1 MRKENEKKGNKN
13 TWQGNI
19 NTVSLSERYQRLREN
34 MKNRYLGYTKEELIK
49 LNGYNTAKE
58 IESQEKLWSE
68 TYSLVLEHKI
78 EISNFL
84 KDIFIQN
91 NSNVILTGA
100 GTSAFIGDVLESVF
114 QTNTEV
120 NCRAIPT
127 TTLVTH
133 PSQYF
138 QKEKPTL
145 LISFARSG
153 NSPESI
159 KAVELA
165 NEVCENI
172 YHLVIT
178 CDANG
183 ELAKTISTENG
194 YLLILPEE
202 TNDQS
207 LAMTSSF
214 TSMLLSGIL
223 ISRIDELE
231 KLQPQVELLSSYAQN
246 IFANYLPQLKVL
258 AEKDFNRAVFLGSGL
273 FEGIARESHLKLQ
286 ELTNGKVICKHDSFL
301 GFRHGPK
308 AIIDN
313 KTLVVYLFSN
323 DSYVQKYE
331 EDLAQS
337 VHAEKN
343 ALYTLGIMENDLSNI
358 ETDGRIVLS
367 DSTEILDE
375 EFLTIVSTL
384 PAQIIGF
391 YKSLHYGLK
400 PDSPSEN
407 GTISRVVRGVNLYQY
422 DEKKQLEVKWF

>member
-1 MRKENEKKGNKN
+1 ME
-13 TWQGNI
+13 
-19 NTVSLSERYQRLREN
+19 
-34 MKNRYLGYTKEELIK
+34 NRYLGYSKDELIK
-49 LNGYNTAKE
+49 LSGYNTAKE
-58 IESQEKLWSE
+58 IKSQDKLWRE
-68 TYSLVLEHKI
+68 TYSLVLNHKL
-78 EISNFL
+78 EIFNFL
-84 KDIFIQN
+84 QKVFSQS

-114 QTNTEV
+114 QTHTGV

-138 QKEKPTL
+138 QKEKSTL

-172 YHLVIT
+172 FHLVIT

-183 ELAKTISTENG
+183 ELAKIISDGNG
-194 YLLILPEE
+194 YLLVLPEE
-202 TNDQS
+202 TNDKS

-223 ISRIDELE
+223 ISRINELE
-231 KLQPQVELLSSYAQN
+231 KLQTQVELLSSYAEN
-246 IFANYLPQLKVL
+246 IFRNYLPQLNKI
-258 AEKDFNRAVFLGSGL
+258 AEMDFNRAVFLGSGL

-308 AIIDN
+308 AVIDD

-323 DSYVQKYE
+323 DPYVQKYE
-331 EDLAQS
+331 EDLVLS
-337 VHAEKN
+337 VEAEKN
-343 ALYTLGIMENDLSNI
+343 ALYTLAIMESNI
-358 ETDGRIVLS
+358 KDVNS
-367 DSTEILDE
+367 DSRIILSESDQILDE

-384 PAQIIGF
+384 PAQILGF
-391 YKSLHYGLK
+391 YKSLKYGLK

-407 GTISRVVRGVNLYQY
+407 GAINRVVQGVNLYSY
-422 DEKKQLEVKWF
+422 DEKKH

>member
-1 MRKENEKKGNKN
+1 MKK
-13 TWQGNI
+13 TC
-19 NTVSLSERYQRLREN
+19 
-34 MKNRYLGYTKEELIK
+34 LGYTKDELVK
-49 LNGYNTAKE
+49 LGGYNTAYE
-58 IESQEKLWSE
+58 IEAQTKLWSE
-68 TYSLVLEHKI
+68 TYQTVAKHKI
-78 EISNFL
+78 EIVNFL
-84 KDIFIQN
+84 RTVFSHDDPI
-91 NSNVILTGA
+91 VVLTGA
-100 GTSAFIGDVLESVF
+100 GTSAFIGDVLESIF
-114 QTNTEV
+114 QTYTGV

-133 PSQYF
+133 PSLYF

-183 ELAKTISTENG
+183 ELAKNISGNG
-194 YLLILPEE
+194 YLLILPEG
-202 TNDQS
+202 TNDKS

-223 ISRIDELE
+223 ISRINEFE
-231 KLQPQVELLSSYAQN
+231 KLQLQVELLRSYAET
-246 IFANYLPQLKVL
+246 IFRSYLPQLKKIT
-258 AEKDFNRAVFLGSGL
+258 EMDFNRAVFLGSGL

-308 AIIDN
+308 VVIDN
-313 KTLVVYLFSN
+313 KTLIVYIISN
-323 DSYVQKYE
+323 DPYVQKYE
-331 EDLAQS
+331 EDLILTIDT
-337 VHAEKN
+337 EKS
-343 ALYTLGIMENDLSNI
+343 ALFTLAIMESNNSSI
-358 ETDGRIVLS
+358 SAESKIVFSESEELL
-367 DSTEILDE
+367 EE
-375 EFLTIVSTL
+375 EFLTIVSTV
-384 PAQIIGF
+384 PAQILGF
-391 YKSLHYGLK
+391 YKSLNFGLK

-407 GTISRVVRGVNLYQY
+407 GAISRVVQGVKIYPFNNTSSVE
-422 DEKKQLEVKWF
+422 DTD

>member
-1 MRKENEKKGNKN
+1 
-13 TWQGNI
+13 
-19 NTVSLSERYQRLREN
+19 
-34 MKNRYLGYTKEELIK
+34 MKNKYLGYTKEDIVK
-49 LNGYNTAKE
+49 LGGYDTANE
-58 IESQEKLWSE
+58 IESQGRLWLQ
-68 TYSLVLEHKI
+68 TYSLLLGQQFK
-78 EISNFL
+78 ISNFL
-84 KDIFIQN
+84 QSVFSQEN
-91 NSNVILTGA
+91 LNVILTGA

-165 NEVCENI
+165 NEVCKNI

-183 ELAKTISTENG
+183 ELAKTISNENG
-194 YLLILPEE
+194 YLLVLPED
-202 TNDQS
+202 TNDKS

-214 TSMLLSGIL
+214 TSMLLSGML
-223 ISRIDELE
+223 ISRINELE
-231 KLQPQVELLSSYAQN
+231 KLQTQVELLSSYAQN
-246 IFANYLPQLKVL
+246 IFTNYLPQLKVL
-258 AEKDFNRAVFLGSGL
+258 AKADFTRAVFLGSGL

-308 AIIDN
+308 AVIDN

-331 EDLAQS
+331 EDLANS
-337 VHAEKN
+337 VNAEKN

-367 DSTEILDE
+367 ESDEILDE

-400 PDSPSEN
+400 PDSPSVN
-407 GTISRVVRGVNLYQY
+407 GTISRVVQGVNLYQY
-422 DEKKQLEVKWF
+422 DDKNIVEAK